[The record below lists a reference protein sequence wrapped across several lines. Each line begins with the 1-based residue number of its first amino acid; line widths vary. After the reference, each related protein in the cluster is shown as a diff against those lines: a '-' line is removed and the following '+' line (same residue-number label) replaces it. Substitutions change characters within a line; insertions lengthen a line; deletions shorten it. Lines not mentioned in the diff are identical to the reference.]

1 MAGESFRLEE
11 NVSSKG
17 YFISKKICVILSVSV
32 LLVFAA
38 VIIGLSVGLPAS
50 SKDCD
55 PTNNAIN
62 NEKTTTTTT
71 ITRTLMTVPPSVI
84 DYRLPKSLDPYEYNI
99 FIKPQFTKIAN
110 NSFSY
115 EGEVTISF
123 TCVENTSR
131 LIFHIN
137 KLLINGTTLSV
148 KSLSDSSFTEI
159 KGFSWTNDIERQ
171 FFVANLAQQF
181 KANQNYSVFVQ
192 FTGYLTDD
200 NAGFYRSSYLD
211 NNQQRRWLLTS
222 QMEPTDARK
231 SFPCFD
237 EPAMKA
243 KFTIRVEHAP
253 DYEAFSNMPVASV
266 TNQ

>member
-1 MAGESFRLEE
+1 ME
-11 NVSSKG
+11 NSYNNVNNW
-17 YFISKKICVILSVSV
+17 LS
-32 LLVFAA
+32 
-38 VIIGLSVGLPAS
+38 
-50 SKDCD
+50 
-55 PTNNAIN
+55 IN
-62 NEKTTTTTT
+62 
-71 ITRTLMTVPPSVI
+71 IVPPEPIKI
-84 DYRLPKSLDPYEYNI
+84 DYRLPKNLIPYDYKI
-99 FIKPQFTKIAN
+99 FIKPQFTTIVN
-110 NSFSY
+110 NSSFPY

-123 TCVENTSR
+123 NCVENTNR